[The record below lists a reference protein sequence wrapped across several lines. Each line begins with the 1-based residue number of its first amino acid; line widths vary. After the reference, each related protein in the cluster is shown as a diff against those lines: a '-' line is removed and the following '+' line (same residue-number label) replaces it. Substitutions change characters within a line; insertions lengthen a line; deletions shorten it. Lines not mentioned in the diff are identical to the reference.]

1 MCSGRRKTEKRAF
14 YINVWAGSGA
24 WLCRYYFISPC
35 IFPKISV
42 HTVVT
47 KPKGRDQSMEKKKCI
62 LKKWEAALLIG
73 LCVCIIASLCSFTAE
88 CEDISTRVLRLHI
101 LANSDSP
108 ADQALKLKVR
118 NRLLEVGSGLFDQ
131 VNTESEA
138 EQVAAQRL
146 DELKLAAEQVVRSEG
161 YDYSV
166 TVQLCRAWFDT
177 REYSDVTLP
186 AGEYNALRVL
196 IGEGGGKNWWC
207 VMFPPMC
214 IPAAEPNAELQDVL
228 TKEQTDIVKNQ
239 PKYEFRFKAVELFES
254 FKQWLSER

>member
-1 MCSGRRKTEKRAF
+1 
-14 YINVWAGSGA
+14 
-24 WLCRYYFISPC
+24 
-35 IFPKISV
+35 
-42 HTVVT
+42 
-47 KPKGRDQSMEKKKCI
+47 MEKKKCI

-161 YDYSV
+161 YDYVV
-166 TVQLCRAWFDT
+166 TVQLCRAWFDS

-196 IGEGGGKNWWC
+196 IGEGYAPPSPRSL
-207 VMFPPMC
+207 FPRRKSDQKGAKTHGFGILC
-214 IPAAEPNAELQDVL
+214 LIGFYQGL
-228 TKEQTDIVKNQ
+228 IV
-239 PKYEFRFKAVELFES
+239 RCH
-254 FKQWLSER
+254 